1 MVSVHSS
8 KTLTKTLSFVII
20 ETGKEAT
27 WITHWTLWPL
37 PSLNSHKPLYSGFM
51 DHMVHGGFI
60 SIDKCSLDIDN
71 LLGII
76 LGSSNTLGDRHIV
89 LICNSCVNL
98 N

>member
-1 MVSVHSS
+1 
-8 KTLTKTLSFVII
+8 
-20 ETGKEAT
+20 
-27 WITHWTLWPL
+27 
-37 PSLNSHKPLYSGFM
+37 M